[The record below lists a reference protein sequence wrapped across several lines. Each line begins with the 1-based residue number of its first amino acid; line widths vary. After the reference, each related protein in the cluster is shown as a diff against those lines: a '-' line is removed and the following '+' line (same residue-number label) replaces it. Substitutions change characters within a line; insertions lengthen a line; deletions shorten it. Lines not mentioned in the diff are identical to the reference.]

1 MVAVQTIMSFHAV
14 EVSFPLP
21 YQPARWKYK
30 PGNFLAHFVGHEGPG
45 SLHSY
50 LKQKGWLTG
59 LSSGPQNLA
68 REFAMFKITLQ
79 LTREGFC
86 ESLIM
91 SPLGEIWSNL
101 SPQRTTVILSSPFTS
116 TCRFSDPQNFLL
128 GIRRNSASL
137 MRQDSDSLRNSV
149 RMTMQFGCQ
158 NTWRGLLN
166 ATLC

>member
-14 EVSFPLP
+14 EVSFPLA

-30 PGNFLAHFVGHEGPG
+30 PANFLAHFIGHEGPG

-50 LKQKGWLTG
+50 LKRKGWLTS

-68 REFAMFKITLQ
+68 REFAMLKVTLH

-86 ESLIM
+86 ESLIA
-91 SPLGEIWSNL
+91 SSLGEIWLNVSL
-101 SPQRTTVILSSPFTS
+101 QRTTAILSSPFTS
-116 TCRFSDPQNFLL
+116 ICHFSDPQSFIP

-137 MRQDSDSLRNSV
+137 MRQDSDSLRSSA
-149 RMTMQFGCQ
+149 RTITQFGCQ
-158 NTWRGLLN
+158 NTWRGLSN
-166 ATLC
+166 AMLC